1 MAWGNSLFE
10 MTAAEAK
17 EKFAQT
23 KMAVIPIG
31 SIEQHGPHLPLGT
44 DAMAGI
50 AFGKRVAEKLNAVFV
65 PFSVIG
71 VTPYHMPWPGTITLK
86 QSTLMSY
93 FSDVCESLYHHGI
106 REVLVTN
113 GHEGN
118 IPPLRVAADEI
129 QQKLDGLRIVFSNTW
144 VVVNKLYPELEQTH
158 AAAMETMEVLC
169 YDPSLVHLDR
179 AEDPSELEAGRSGH
193 QWSRGN
199 DVFVVMKDFKEV
211 ALSGWYGSLEG
222 ATVDRV
228 PDVMER
234 VSDYI
239 ANQALAMFK
248 NLREVE
254 DAKHRI

>member
-1 MAWGNSLFE
+1 MTWGNSLFE

-23 KMAVIPIG
+23 KLAVIPVG
-31 SIEQHGPHLPLGT
+31 SVEQHGPHLPLGT

-86 QSTLMSY
+86 QSTFMNL
-93 FSDVCESLYHHGI
+93 FFDVCESLYHHGI

-129 QQKLDGLRIVFSNTW
+129 QQKLDGMRIIFANTW

-158 AAAMETMEVLC
+158 AAAMEAMEVLC

-179 AEDPSELEAGRSGH
+179 AGNESDVEAGRTGH
-193 QWSRGN
+193 KWSRGN
-199 DVFVVMKDFKEV
+199 DIFVVMKDFKEV
-211 ALSGWYGSLEG
+211 AVSGWYGSLEG
-222 ATVDRV
+222 ATEDRV
-228 PDVMER
+228 PDVLER

-239 ANQALAMFK
+239 ADQTVAMFK
-248 NLREVE
+248 NLQEIENVQ
-254 DAKHRI
+254 HRI

>member
-10 MTAAEAK
+10 MTTDEAK
-17 EKFAQT
+17 QKLTQT
-23 KMAVIPIG
+23 RMAVIPTG

-50 AFGKRVAEKLNAVFV
+50 VFGRRVAEKLNALFV

-71 VTPYHMPWPGTITLK
+71 VTPYHMSWPGTLTLR
-86 QSTLMSY
+86 QSTYINM
-93 FSDVCESLYHHGI
+93 FIDVCESLYRHGI

-118 IPPLRVAADEI
+118 IPPLRVAADEV
-129 QQKLDGLRIVFSNTW
+129 QQKLDGMRIVFANTW
-144 VVVNKLYPELEQTH
+144 VVVNKLFPDLEQTH

-169 YDPSLVHLDR
+169 YDPSLVHLER
-179 AEDPSELEAGRSGH
+179 ATDPSELEAGRTGH

-199 DVFVVMKDFKEV
+199 DIFVMMKDFKEV
-211 ALSGWYGSLEG
+211 ALTGWYGSLEG

-228 PDVMER
+228 PEVLEK

-239 ANQALAMFK
+239 ATQAMAMFK

-254 DAKHRI
+254 NAGR